1 MPQARDEGKEVA
13 GWGAPS
19 RTRRKRGT
27 GSGGR
32 QQTDQRST
40 VPMSAWDALMGDG
53 RVIEA
58 PDVSTT

>member
-1 MPQARDEGKEVA
+1 MGRGAR
-13 GWGAPS
+13 
-19 RTRRKRGT
+19 
-27 GSGGR
+27 
-32 QQTDQRST
+32 QRST